1 MPRLTKI
8 QKAFIL
14 TGCFVYI
21 RFILIYIHISFNI
34 FQAYT
39 NKTLQKHELEAKES
53 WGCEFSLCE
62 RAGSIIDNSKKIFS
76 NTLKIKKNLKDMH
89 TLLVD
94 SITDLGNK
102 SVSKEVLNKFPK
114 LLLPG
119 FLSSHFYL
127 KAYLLVYLG
136 AGFYASTDLPEFE
149 IPTSYNELDKILKV
163 AHVLLQVKVSNIFN
177 HISLCE
183 IYLNSKK
190 NFLYRDY

>member
-1 MPRLTKI
+1 M
-8 QKAFIL
+8 

-102 SVSKEVLNKFPK
+102 SVSKEILNKSLK
-114 LLLPG
+114 LLLLPG
-119 FLSSHFYL
+119 FLSSYF
-127 KAYLLVYLG
+127 LL
-136 AGFYASTDLPEFE
+136 
-149 IPTSYNELDKILKV
+149 
-163 AHVLLQVKVSNIFN
+163 
-177 HISLCE
+177 
-183 IYLNSKK
+183 
-190 NFLYRDY
+190 